1 MTLPMRSLFKA
12 ASRNR
17 PLPLAI
23 SAVSL
28 TGLLALAPFAWSDD
42 KGKMDD
48 QLTTAYP
55 LTTPTADNTDIVT
68 QGVVLILQKKGLV
81 MGDATS
87 SVPYQNYY
95 KDGQI
100 KAGAAGTFSKI
111 SHFGGLIPGVPAV
124 PGNAVSN
131 TATRTFV
138 NGEKVYVTAIQ
149 VKGNNVTF
157 SVISDA
163 YNNVRYKGTL
173 SMDVPK
179 ASMSEVAK
187 VQKSIDEV
195 FKIDTSTANAD
206 ANAAPAGGQQAGAA
220 PAAAPTPAAPAAAPE
235 PALAPI
241 APPPPPADQPP
252 ATIEVGQTPDQV
264 TAILG
269 QPQRIA
275 KVAGKEIY
283 FYKGLKVTFKN
294 GKVSDVE

>member
-220 PAAAPTPAAPAAAPE
+220 PH
-235 PALAPI
+235 
-241 APPPPPADQPP
+241 
-252 ATIEVGQTPDQV
+252 
-264 TAILG
+264 
-269 QPQRIA
+269 QPQPLLPQLQSRRSLLSRLRRLRPINRPRPSKSGRPRI
-275 KVAGKEIY
+275 K
-283 FYKGLKVTFKN
+283 
-294 GKVSDVE
+294 